1 MCSNLRLQFVSVLLL
16 QVPVTPQLLYTSLI
30 LIALVLVLAREVL
43 ETEVALFGAL
53 VLLMLGGVISP
64 EEAFRGFSN
73 VGVLSIGLLFVVAGG
88 LYQTGALEVLYP
100 LLFGNGRPRGVRR
113 QLVRL
118 VFPIAAVSAFTN
130 NTPLVAMLIPA
141 VRSWTEKHGLSPS
154 KFLIPVSY
162 AAILGGMCTLI
173 GTSTILIVHGLL
185 IENGQPGFGFFEVT
199 TVGVP
204 VAAVGLLFL
213 ILAGPRLLPDRKEPL
228 VELGERVREF
238 VIELKVTPEYR
249 NIGKTIEEAGLRHL
263 KGLFLF
269 QIERNGEVIAPAGPD
284 ERILEGDRLF
294 FTGLPKT
301 ILELQKTPG
310 LQLVKDSSFD
320 LKQYDSDKVQTFEAV
335 VSQSSPLVGKNV
347 RESNFRAKY
356 GAVIIAIHRNGER
369 IRSKIGDVV
378 LRPGDT
384 LLLLADKDFMKRWYY
399 SDDFYLISSSVVVPS
414 KPRWQAYLAG
424 GIFVAMVVLAV
435 TKVIPLVAAASGA
448 ALLMVLSGSIS
459 RAEARRAIDW
469 RVLIAIASA
478 FGIAAAIRNSGLAD
492 LLGKGIAHLQQTFGT
507 FGAVVGVYGIT
518 SLANT
523 VITSNAT
530 AALVFPVAIS
540 TALLSG
546 VALRPFAIL
555 VAVAAAASFAT
566 PISYQTNLMV
576 YGPGGY
582 RFGDYLRIGV
592 PMQVLTGLVAVTV
605 VSLLYG

>member
-1 MCSNLRLQFVSVLLL
+1 M
-16 QVPVTPQLLYTSLI
+16 PVTPQLVYTTLI
-30 LIALVLVLAREVL
+30 LLALVFVLAKELV
-43 ETEVALFGAL
+43 ESEVALFGAL
-53 VLLMLGGVISP
+53 VLLMLGRVISP

-88 LYQTGALEVLYP
+88 LYQTGALEILYP
-100 LLFGNGRPRGVRR
+100 VLFDNGRPRNVRR
-113 QLVRL
+113 QLARL
-118 VFPIAAVSAFTN
+118 VLPVAAVSAFTN

-154 KFLIPVSY
+154 KFLLPVSY

-185 IENGQPGFGFFEVT
+185 IESGQPGFGFFEVA
-199 TVGVP
+199 TVGAP
-204 VAAVGLLFL
+204 VALVGLLFL
-213 ILAGPRLLPDRKEPL
+213 IAAGPRLLPDRKEPM

-269 QIERNGEVIAPAGPD
+269 QIERNGQVIAPAGPD
-284 ERILEGDRLF
+284 ERIQEGDRLF

-335 VSQSSPLVGKNV
+335 VSHSSPLVGKNV

-384 LLLLADKDFMKRWYY
+384 LLLLADRDFMKHWYH
-399 SDDFYLISSSVVVPS
+399 SDDFYLISSSAVVPS

-424 GIFVAMVVLAV
+424 SIFAGMVVLAA
-435 TKVIPLVAAASGA
+435 TKLLPLVAAASGA

-459 RAEARRAIDW
+459 RAEARRTVDW

-492 LLGKGIAHLQQTFGT
+492 LLARGIGELQQSLGA
-507 FGAVVGVYGIT
+507 FGAVVGVYAVT

-530 AALVFPVAIS
+530 AALLFPVAFS
-540 TALLSG
+540 SALLAG
-546 VALRPFAIL
+546 APVRPFAIL
-555 VAVAAAASFAT
+555 VAIAAAASFAT

-582 RFGDYLRIGV
+582 KFRDYLRIGI
-592 PMQVLTGLVAVTV
+592 PMQVLTGLVAVV
-605 VSLLYG
+605 LVALLYT

>member
-1 MCSNLRLQFVSVLLL
+1 M
-16 QVPVTPQLLYTSLI
+16 PVTPQLVYTALI
-30 LIALVLVLAREVL
+30 LLALVFVLAKELV
-43 ETEVALFGAL
+43 ESEVALFGAL
-53 VLLMLGGVISP
+53 VLLMLGRVISP

-88 LYQTGALEVLYP
+88 LYQTGALEILYP
-100 LLFGNGRPRGVRR
+100 VLFGNGRPRSVRR
-113 QLVRL
+113 QLARL
-118 VFPIAAVSAFTN
+118 VLPVAAVSAFTN

-154 KFLIPVSY
+154 KFLLPVSY

-185 IENGQPGFGFFEVT
+185 IESGQPGFGFFEVA
-199 TVGVP
+199 TVGAP
-204 VAAVGLLFL
+204 VALVGLLFL
-213 ILAGPRLLPDRKEPL
+213 IAAGPRLLPDRKEPM

-269 QIERNGEVIAPAGPD
+269 QIERNGQVIAPAGPD
-284 ERILEGDRLF
+284 ERIQEGDRLF

-335 VSQSSPLVGKNV
+335 VSHSSPLVGKNV

-384 LLLLADKDFMKRWYY
+384 LLLLADRDFMKHWYH
-399 SDDFYLISSSVVVPS
+399 SDDFYLISSSAVVPS

-424 GIFVAMVVLAV
+424 SIFVGMVVLAA
-435 TKVIPLVAAASGA
+435 TKLLPLVAAASGA

-459 RAEARRAIDW
+459 RAEARRTVDW

-492 LLGKGIAHLQQTFGT
+492 LLARGIGELQQSLGA
-507 FGAVVGVYGIT
+507 FGAVVGVYAVT

-530 AALVFPVAIS
+530 AALLFPVAFS
-540 TALLSG
+540 SALLAG
-546 VALRPFAIL
+546 APVRPFAIL
-555 VAVAAAASFAT
+555 VAIAAAASFAT

-582 RFGDYLRIGV
+582 KFRDYLRIGI
-592 PMQVLTGLVAVTV
+592 PMQVLTGLVAIVLV
-605 VSLLYG
+605 ALLYT